1 MLDFE
6 PVDLEHEDELAEVD
20 SEGALI
26 TQVTIHDA
34 DEPTHELPISLSS
47 LQTLQKNDDT
57 LKTSWERGQASTRGM
72 VTEGGLLFYKEEANG
87 VMSKQL
93 VLPFEKRQ
101 RVLEL
106 GA

>member
-6 PVDLEHEDELAEVD
+6 PVDLEHEDELAEGD

-34 DEPTHELPISLSS
+34 DEPTRELPISSPS
-47 LQTLQKNDDT
+47 FQTLQRNDDT
-57 LKTSWERGQASTRGM
+57 LKTSWKRGQASTQGM
-72 VTEGGLLFYKEEANG
+72 LIEGGLLFYKEEVNG

-106 GA
+106 G